1 MRKESGGETLSF
13 RLGILEAE
21 TEGKLTSAFGVSDF
35 LPCFLS
41 VLLGFHSSMEFP
53 HKARGSRSLPLG
65 LGSLMELRRFLAA
78 QLVILS
84 HTVLKLMIS
93 LGW

>member
-1 MRKESGGETLSF
+1 MKYQMGVECLWSEKRIGGVPRSAQ
-13 RLGILEAE
+13 IL
-21 TEGKLTSAFGVSDF
+21 
-35 LPCFLS
+35 CRFLS

-53 HKARGSRSLPLG
+53 RKARGSRSLSLG

-93 LGW
+93 LGS

>member
-1 MRKESGGETLSF
+1 MKYQMGVECLWSEKRIGG
-13 RLGILEAE
+13 
-21 TEGKLTSAFGVSDF
+21 
-35 LPCFLS
+35 FLS

-53 HKARGSRSLPLG
+53 RKARGSRSLSLG